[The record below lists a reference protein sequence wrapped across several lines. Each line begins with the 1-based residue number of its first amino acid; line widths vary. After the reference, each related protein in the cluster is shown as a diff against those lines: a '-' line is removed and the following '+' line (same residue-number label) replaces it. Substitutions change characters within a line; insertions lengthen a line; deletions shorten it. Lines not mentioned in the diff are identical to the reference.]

1 MAKKNSFEREIREYE
16 NDKLNASLQLVGK
29 TLHCTNGVEVEV
41 IFVSKDRKNK
51 FPIYTQDMYGVERTY
66 SHAGKFKEH
75 GLSEWDI
82 VDSINHNSL

>member
-1 MAKKNSFEREIREYE
+1 MAKKNSFKREIREYE
-16 NDKLNASLQLVGK
+16 NTQRNASLQLVGK

-41 IFVSKDRKNK
+41 IFVSRYRGNK

-66 SHAGKFKEH
+66 TRSGKFKEH

-82 VDSINHNSL
+82 AESINHNSL